1 LRFFT
6 FVYVSFTPSL
16 VKEQIRMRSSHDMIF
31 SGFSRSVLSAA
42 VALVVAAPALAQNT
56 TAAIGGQV
64 TGADG
69 KPVAGAAVSILHVES
84 GSSNKLVTD
93 AEGRYSARGLRVG
106 GPYTIVV
113 TKGNDKETRDGVYLQ
128 LAESLPLDLK
138 LGSVALQAVTVTG
151 AASSKF
157 NSSSMGSGTNIGR
170 QELNTFAS
178 VQRSLNDYARMDPR
192 LSQTEKDRGE
202 ISAAGQ
208 NSRYNSLTIDGMR
221 TNDTFGLEANGLPTI
236 KQPISIDA
244 IQAVQVNLSNYDVTQ
259 QGYTGANINAVTKSG
274 TNEFK
279 GSVYTVYRDNR
290 WQGERYNRTNGTYTA
305 APFSRE
311 TTNGFVL
318 GGPLIE
324 DKLFFFTSFEEL
336 RSNRNAPT
344 FGPMGSSLINVGIT
358 PAQIDA
364 ARDAA
369 MSRYGVDV
377 GLADI
382 PSSVQTAVKDA
393 LFKVD
398 WNISENHRANFRY
411 AKTKQSD
418 PIFPGNFNNALALS
432 SYWYVTEKTIDTMVG
447 QWFGDWSDTFSTEVK
462 VSSRNYSSVPL
473 LNANTPEVSLVYT
486 TPAPAGTAS
495 GDRTLRFG
503 TEETRQ
509 YNDLQTKTTNLFAAG
524 NLTLNDHEI
533 KGGVDFERN
542 KIINAFVRRASGQ
555 YTFRGTDPVALFLA
569 GNPTTYQVQVPLPGH
584 TLQDGAAD
592 WTMTNTGVFL
602 QDTWKVNKQLT
613 FTGGVRVDV
622 LGTND
627 RPIAN
632 PAASAPMVAG
642 NPATGTRQSGGFGY
656 DNTQT
661 LDGEKLFQP
670 RLGFNLL
677 LDAEEKSKSQLRGGF
692 GLFQGSAANV
702 WLTNPFQTTG
712 AAVTTF
718 ACGTSGNPACPAD
731 LRINFDPRN
740 QPSISS
746 VPPAPAVDFIAPGV
760 SQPSVLKAN
769 LAWDAALPWGNM
781 VFGAEIL
788 HTDVRQGLYYKHLN
802 LGAPTGIGPDGRQL
816 FWNAGGLN
824 PACYNGDATPL
835 TTGACA
841 TGSGR
846 PTSRALSNLSYAN
859 ATLVDKTSEGGGNAL
874 TLSLSGAIDSSMRWS
889 TAYTRTTATEVSP
902 LTSSTANS
910 NFANRAVFNPNEEVA
925 ANSAY
930 LVRNRLNASFNAT
943 KSFIQGY
950 KTTFGLFYEGKD
962 GRPFSWT
969 FNNDMNGDGVV
980 NDLLYIPSGRGS
992 GQVLFRGPAGSTMTA
1007 AQAEEKFWTIVD
1019 ANASLSESKGS
1030 VVSRNSAFSPIT
1042 HQFDVRISQEVPGF
1056 FPKHKGVLSLDILNI
1071 GNLINKEWGRIDEVT
1086 FQDGRGANTRN
1097 FVNFAG
1103 IDPATGRMIYA
1114 VNDPSDLTTKQA
1126 KGESQWALQVTLK
1139 YEF

>member
-1 LRFFT
+1 
-6 FVYVSFTPSL
+6 
-16 VKEQIRMRSSHDMIF
+16 MRSQDHVF
-31 SGFSRSVLSAA
+31 STFSRTVLSAA
-42 VALVVAAPALAQNT
+42 IAIVVAAPAFAQNT
-56 TAAIGGQV
+56 TAAIGGQI

-69 KPVAGAAVSILHVES
+69 RPVAGAAVSIVHAES
-84 GSSNKLVTD
+84 GSSNKLTTD

-113 TKGNDKETRDGVYLQ
+113 TKGNEKATRDDVFLQ
-128 LAESLPLDLK
+128 LAESLTLDMK
-138 LGSVALQAVTVTG
+138 VSSDTLQQVVVTG
-151 AASSKF
+151 AANKF
-157 NSSSMGSGTNIGR
+157 SPSSMGSGTNIGR
-170 QELNTFAS
+170 QELNAFAS

-221 TNDTFGLEANGLPTI
+221 TNDTFGIEANGLPTI

-279 GSVYTVYRDNR
+279 GSVYSVYRDNR
-290 WQGERYNRTNGTYTA
+290 WQGDRYNRSNDTYSAPPA
-305 APFSRE
+305 ARE

-318 GGPLIE
+318 GGPIIE
-324 DKLFFFTSFEEL
+324 DKLFFFTSFEDFK
-336 RSNRNAPT
+336 SNRNAPS
-344 FGPMGSSLINVGIT
+344 FGPLGSSLINVGIS
-358 PAQIDA
+358 PDQIAA
-364 ARDAA
+364 ARTATLA
-369 MSRYGVDV
+369 KYGVDI
-377 GLADI
+377 GSSEI
-382 PSSVQTAVKDA
+382 PSEVKTLVKDA
-393 LFKVD
+393 LVKLD
-398 WNISENHRANFRY
+398 WNISDSHRVNFRY
-411 AKTKQSD
+411 AKTTQVD
-418 PIFPGNFNNALALS
+418 PIFPGNGSNLLSLS
-432 SYWYVTEKTIDTMVG
+432 SHWFNTEKTINTYVG
-447 QWFGDWSDTFSTEVK
+447 QWFADWTDTFSTEVK
-462 VSSRNYSSVPL
+462 VSQRNYSSVPA
-473 LNANTPEVSLVYT
+473 LNANTPEISLVYT
-486 TPAPAGTAS
+486 APAPAGTS
-495 GDRTLRFG
+495 TGDRTLRFG

-509 YNDLQTKTTNLFAAG
+509 YNDLQTKTSNLFVAG
-524 NLTLNDHEI
+524 NMTLNEHEV
-533 KGGVDFERN
+533 KGGVDIERN
-542 KIINAFVRRASGQ
+542 KIINAFVRKASGQ
-555 YTFRGTDPVALFLA
+555 YQFRGADPVALLVA
-569 GNPTTYQVQVPLPGH
+569 GNPTTYQVQVPLPGFA
-584 TLQDGAAD
+584 LQDGAAD
-592 WTMTNTGVFL
+592 WTLTNTGLFL

-613 FTGGVRVDV
+613 LTGGVRLDV
-622 LGTND
+622 MTTGD

-632 PAASAPMVAG
+632 PAASAALVSG

-656 DNTQT
+656 NNTQS
-661 LDGEKLFQP
+661 LDGEKLVQP
-670 RLGFNLL
+670 RLGFNYV

-718 ACGTSGNPACPAD
+718 ACGTSGNPACPTN
-731 LRINFDPRN
+731 LRINFDPLN
-740 QPSISS
+740 QPSITG

-760 SQPSVLKAN
+760 SQPSVWKAN
-769 LAWDAALPWGNM
+769 IAWDAALPWGGM
-781 VFGAEIL
+781 VFGTELL
-788 HTDVRQGLYYKHLN
+788 HTAVKQGLYYQHLN
-802 LGAPTGIGPDGRQL
+802 LGAPTGTAPDGRQL

-824 PACYNGDATPL
+824 PACYSGDATPL

-846 PTSRALSNLSYAN
+846 PTSRALSNPAFSN
-859 ATLVDKTSEGGGNAL
+859 VTLIDKTTQGGGDAL
-874 TLSLSGAIDSSMRWS
+874 TVSLNGAIDSATRWS
-889 TAYTRTTATEVSP
+889 AAYTRSTATEVSP

-910 NFANRAVFNPNEEVA
+910 NFTNRAVYNPNEEVA

-943 KSFIQGY
+943 KSFFGNY

-980 NDLLYIPSGRGS
+980 NDLLYVPSARGS
-992 GQVLFRGPAGSTMTA
+992 GQVIFRGTKDTPMTA
-1007 AQAEEKFWTIVD
+1007 AAAEEKFWTVVD
-1019 ANASLSESKGS
+1019 ANASLSESKGT

-1042 HQFDVRISQEVPGF
+1042 HQFDLRISQEVPGF
-1056 FPKHKGVLSLDILNI
+1056 FPKHKGIFSFDILNI
-1071 GNLINKEWGRIDEVT
+1071 GNLINKEWGRIDEVN
-1086 FQDGRGANTRN
+1086 FQDQRGANTRN

-1103 IDPATGRMIYA
+1103 IDPATGKMIYA
-1114 VNDPSDLTTKQA
+1114 VNDPADLTTKQN